1 MSIDATQDF
10 IDEVKGCIRKNTI
23 VNGDGTID
31 LSPIYDEIDTV
42 KDSLNAH
49 TSDDDVHTTIPEA
62 AAIFSNPN
70 LLIDP
75 DFSINQRGKTEYT
88 EAGYTVDGWKINA
101 NVKLDSSQRT
111 LTVLDTTK
119 GAEFVQIIE
128 KDFTDLAG
136 KEVTTSCKMGSE
148 VYKATGTVAND
159 EYASTS
165 MIARSIIPATN
176 GQFHFGISYSAVSK
190 RFYVNIWIP
199 ANSGIETLELP
210 KWTKLE
216 LGSVATPFVPPDP
229 ATELAKCQRY
239 FERVQIPVNN
249 RLTAYMFTD
258 TSSCSYNI
266 EYKPKRTVPT
276 IVKPEYNGR
285 FVEQY
290 NQRVVVLTSFDIESL
305 TTTNVSI
312 HAAFAAAL
320 DSKSVGW
327 VDSLGYVD
335 VSAEL

>member
-1 MSIDATQDF
+1 MGVNHI
-10 IDEVKGCIRKNTI
+10 NTA
-23 VNGDGTID
+23 DGKELIN
-31 LSPIYDEIDTV
+31 LMNDTV
-42 KDSLNAH
+42 SEDTLLSGETAHNAAGDLI
-49 TSDDDVHTTIPEA
+49 TGKVA
-62 AAIFSNPN
+62 YVNPN
-70 LLIDP
+70 LLINR
-75 DFSINQRGKTEYT
+75 DFSINQRGKAEYSG
-88 EAGYTVDGWKINA
+88 AGYTVDGWFISANGTYNATTKVLAANATATTEVYIEQKLENPSDFRGKAVTLSAILSSSVPAALKIYAYNGSEYTVTKSDEIYEGIVA
-101 NVKLDSSQRT
+101 CT
-111 LTVLDTTK
+111 LTIPDDTTSL
-119 GAEFVQIIE
+119 FVR
-128 KDFTDLAG
+128 
-136 KEVTTSCKMGSE
+136 V
-148 VYKATGTVAND
+148 
-159 EYASTS
+159 
-165 MIARSIIPATN
+165 
-176 GQFHFGISYSAVSK
+176 ISYGV
-190 RFYVNIWIP
+190 
-199 ANSGIETLELP
+199 GETKVEQV
-210 KWTKLE
+210 KLE
-216 LGSVATPFVPPDP
+216 LGSIQTLARQDDEGNWVIIDPPPNP
-229 ATELAKCQRY
+229 AVELLKCQRF